1 MSVNETQ
8 QKLLTILE
16 HAQTAK
22 PSEFR
27 LILNWNDLKYCQH
40 KVKSFKLLVKGLRR
54 AADGLFKGYCTGVA
68 NSESDFV
75 KLLAYQQLVQAVVFY
90 ENEIKVF
97 LEMLDEYDT
106 YLGKGNFL
114 WAYLGGMRAE
124 EDLRDFRK

>member
-68 NSESDFV
+68 NSKSDFV
-75 KLLAYQQLVQAVVFY
+75 KLLAYQQLVQAAVFY

-114 WAYLGGMRAE
+114 WSYLGGMRAE